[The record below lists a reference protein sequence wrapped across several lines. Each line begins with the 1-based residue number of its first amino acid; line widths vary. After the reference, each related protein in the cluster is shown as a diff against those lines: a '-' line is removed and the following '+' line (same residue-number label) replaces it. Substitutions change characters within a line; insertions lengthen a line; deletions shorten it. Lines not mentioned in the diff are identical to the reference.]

1 LDNQA
6 ALDNQAV
13 SDNPAADRRYLL
25 TLEAFADT
33 FVPGE
38 RRFPDDIAV
47 VGAAA
52 GAGAVAAGAIELLH
66 TPATGISEI
75 LPDLVGILNEHA
87 AEYATANGIELDG
100 IGLDGIGLDGT
111 ALDGTALDGDAPA
124 FVSLGFAQRSELLR
138 RLTDPDHPEKEFW
151 ILAALFCFMAFD
163 TAAHTGT
170 ASAIEN
176 GHPGLATMGF
186 AAPGPDGLWR
196 FADFSYGRQLARIHP
211 DTTPSGDPA

>member
-1 LDNQA
+1 LDNHA
-6 ALDNQAV
+6 E
-13 SDNPAADRRYLL
+13 DRGYLL

-47 VGAAA
+47 AGAAS

-66 TPATGISEI
+66 TPATGISES

-87 AEYATANGIELDG
+87 AAYATENGVVLDAG
-100 IGLDGIGLDGT
+100 S
-111 ALDGTALDGDAPA
+111 PA
-124 FVSLGFAQRSELLR
+124 FVALDFEQRSELLQ

-163 TAAHTGT
+163 TAAHMGT

-186 AAPGPDGLWR
+186 AEPGPDGLWR
-196 FADFSYGRQLARIHP
+196 FPDFSYGRQLARIHP
-211 DTTPSGDPA
+211 HTTPSGDPA